1 MTNPS
6 EAPSTQSMVRD
17 QDQTKT
23 TEVVIDTLKEKYFEE
38 VRTIWNNFIG
48 NGKGLCCGMCPYR
61 WCPTPKDDFES
72 IYRKS
77 QDRCDTF
84 GVAVRQEDQVVLG
97 YIKLRLSTQ
106 LCTDEENF
114 VHTVKPGELYI
125 DNLAVLKEARGK
137 GVGTKL
143 LNWAEEMAKQ
153 RKANRITLSV
163 LKGNPALNLYKRFGL
178 EVVGNSIV
186 SGFCSCLIMGLGPA
200 GRFGVLDMEK
210 KVST

>member
-77 QDRCDTF
+77 QDR
-84 GVAVRQEDQVVLG
+84 
-97 YIKLRLSTQ
+97 
-106 LCTDEENF
+106 
-114 VHTVKPGELYI
+114 KPIG
-125 DNLAVLKEARGK
+125 
-137 GVGTKL
+137 
-143 LNWAEEMAKQ
+143 MA
-153 RKANRITLSV
+153 TLT
-163 LKGNPALNLYKRFGL
+163 G
-178 EVVGNSIV
+178 
-186 SGFCSCLIMGLGPA
+186 
-200 GRFGVLDMEK
+200 
-210 KVST
+210 